1 MSEPLQENGLFASLR
16 RLLVTALDIAQ
27 VRLELLSTEIELEK
41 KRLYT
46 GLLWGL
52 VAMLVVGVGVV
63 LFCGFVILLF
73 WEGYRL
79 AAVGVMAGVFLV
91 SGGVLLRMAH
101 QRLCVSGG
109 LFSASVEEL
118 ARDRDGL
125 KS

>member
-1 MSEPLQENGLFASLR
+1 MDNPVRRGAFATLVLDVALVLLCGLIT
-16 RLLVTALDIAQ
+16 V
-27 VRLELLSTEIELEK
+27 
-41 KRLYT
+41 
-46 GLLWGL
+46 
-52 VAMLVVGVGVV
+52 
-63 LFCGFVILLF
+63 LF